1 MGIVPPKY
9 DFSFKRLMLNEET
22 DPVDDWIR
30 LLNAE
35 TEEELDVIKTINPG
49 ILEAIR
55 EVKVMSLRKNMRA
68 LYEAHMKELRDRNAR
83 DEYVREEGKK
93 EGKIEGKAEGRI
105 EGRTAAILQ
114 LLCEKGTI
122 SQKLKEEICGQSR
135 EDILSEWLSIA
146 AHAESVEEFV
156 QKVGT
161 CSH

>member
-30 LLNAE
+30 LLNAG
-35 TEEELDVIKTINPG
+35 TEEELDVIKTVNPG

-83 DEYVREEGKK
+83 DEYVREEGK
-93 EGKIEGKAEGRI
+93 IEGRI

-114 LLCEKGTI
+114 LLSEKGTI
-122 SQKLKEEICGQSR
+122 SQKLKEEIRGQSR

>member
-1 MGIVPPKY
+1 MRIRFCGG
-9 DFSFKRLMLNEET
+9 T
-22 DPVDDWIR
+22 DPVDDWM
-30 LLNAE
+30 LLNAG

-83 DEYVREEGKK
+83 DEYVREEG
-93 EGKIEGKAEGRI
+93 RI

-114 LLCEKGTI
+114 LLSEKGTI
-122 SQKLKEEICGQSR
+122 SQKLKEEISGQSR

>member
-22 DPVDDWIR
+22 DPVDDWTR
-30 LLNAE
+30 LLNAG
-35 TEEELDVIKTINPG
+35 TEEELDVIKTVNPG

-83 DEYVREEGKK
+83 DEYVREEG
-93 EGKIEGKAEGRI
+93 RI

-114 LLCEKGTI
+114 LLSEKGTI
-122 SQKLKEEICGQSR
+122 SQKLKEEIRGQSR

>member
-30 LLNAE
+30 LLNAG

-83 DEYVREEGKK
+83 DEYVREEG
-93 EGKIEGKAEGRI
+93 RI

-114 LLCEKGTI
+114 LLSEKGTI
-122 SQKLKEEICGQSR
+122 SQKLKEEISGQSR

>member
-30 LLNAE
+30 LLNAG
-35 TEEELDVIKTINPG
+35 TEEELDVIKTVNPG

-83 DEYVREEGKK
+83 DEYVREEG
-93 EGKIEGKAEGRI
+93 RI

-114 LLCEKGTI
+114 LLSEKGTI
-122 SQKLKEEICGQSR
+122 SQKLKEEISGQSR

>member
-22 DPVDDWIR
+22 DLVDDWIR
-30 LLNAE
+30 LLNAG
-35 TEEELDVIKTINPG
+35 TEEELDVIKTVNPG

-83 DEYVREEGKK
+83 DEYVREEG
-93 EGKIEGKAEGRI
+93 RI

-114 LLCEKGTI
+114 LLSEKGTI
-122 SQKLKEEICGQSR
+122 SQKLKEEISGQSR